1 MTTIQLQALGKS
13 YGGLDIMKDVDLS
26 ICSGEFVV
34 LLGPSGCGKSTILRM
49 IAGLE
54 SITSGKMLIG
64 DQVVNDLPPGERE
77 IALVFQ
83 NYALYPHMTAFDN
96 IAFGLRR
103 LKVAKAEIEEQ
114 VGRVSEILHITPL
127 LQRKPR
133 QLSGGQQQRIAIAR
147 AMIKQPKVFL
157 FDEPL
162 SNLDAKLRDQ
172 MRLELKRLHRLQGA
186 TTVFVTH
193 DQLEAMTLADR
204 IVVINAG
211 VIEQIGTP
219 DEIYYSPRTLFVAK
233 FVGTPNINVFPVRAV
248 KGERGTRLEA
258 QDLSFALGDELAA
271 RVTDGQAL
279 SAAYRPKDFQLVAPD
294 MPEAIAMKVELTE
307 MMGDDTLVQGTLAG
321 QQVQVLAPYSA
332 RVTEGST
339 VHLAVR
345 PDSLKL
351 FDVDNGL
358 AVYADR

>member
-1 MTTIQLQALGKS
+1 
-13 YGGLDIMKDVDLS
+13 
-26 ICSGEFVV
+26 
-34 LLGPSGCGKSTILRM
+34 M

-54 SITSGKMLIG
+54 SISAGEIRIG
-64 DQVVNDLPPGERE
+64 DRVVNDLPPGERE

-103 LKVAKAEIEEQ
+103 LKVPAAEIEA
-114 VGRVSEILHITPL
+114 RIAKVSEILDIAPL

-133 QLSGGQQQRIAIAR
+133 QMSGGQQQRVAIAR

-172 MRLELKRLHRLQGA
+172 MRIELKKLHRIQNA

-204 IVVINAG
+204 IVVMNAG
-211 VIEQIGTP
+211 IIEQVGSP

-233 FVGTPNINVFPVRAV
+233 FVGTPNINLFPVTATTSPGGLQLESDGLSILLAMEW
-248 KGERGTRLEA
+248 KGVV
-258 QDLSFALGDELAA
+258 SI
-271 RVTDGQAL
+271 GQKL
-279 SAAYRPKDFQLVAPD
+279 IAAYRPKDFMLASPD
-294 MPEAIAMKVELTE
+294 TPDALAMTIELTE
-307 MMGDDTLVQGTLAG
+307 MMGDETLIQGTLG
-321 QQVQVLAPYSA
+321 VQQVQILAPYCSHV
-332 RVTEGST
+332 REGQKIYLT
-339 VHLAVR
+339 LR
-345 PDSLKL
+345 DDRLKL
-351 FDVDNGL
+351 FDAKTGI
-358 AVYADR
+358 AIRPADEGAA